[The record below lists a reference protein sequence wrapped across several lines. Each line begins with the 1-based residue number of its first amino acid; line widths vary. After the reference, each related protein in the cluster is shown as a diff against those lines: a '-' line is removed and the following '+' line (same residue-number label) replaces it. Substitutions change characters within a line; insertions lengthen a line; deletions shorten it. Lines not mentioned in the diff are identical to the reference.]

1 MSRIRNSLKVPI
13 KHSSCNE
20 LYESLLEPNWIKCFF
35 STAQITLK
43 VFEKKC
49 TKIKNAF
56 ELSADFYAYVLVDVE
71 KLLFKQAGADPRRLG
86 NYNGAIDFRGAGLPG
101 TS

>member
-1 MSRIRNSLKVPI
+1 MNCI
-13 KHSSCNE
+13 KHFW
-20 LYESLLEPNWIKCFF
+20 SLAGSRVF

-56 ELSADFYAYVLVDVE
+56 ELLADFYACVLTDVK
-71 KLLFKQAGADPRRLG
+71 KLLFKQAGADPQQLV
-86 NYNGAIDFRGAGLPG
+86 NYNGAIDFIGTGLP
-101 TS
+101 